1 MVDIGYHLK
10 NHGVTLTVSVWQHNQ
25 DIIPTYELEE
35 VWVHI
40 TRVPHAY
47 RNYLVFWALG
57 TVIGTTQEVDM
68 YTYRKMGIIRVKVGI
83 LDKSQLPLTTD
94 LVFGTEGYHI
104 TYTLEDDSFEPV
116 VAPAEDVDHMDQ
128 DDFGAGNGGS
138 EDSDRETAA
147 KKMKSDSKIDTSPPQ
162 AGHTG
167 PTPMQHFI
175 AVTPLGKNRPYPG
188 FKLIVLMNGTDKLP
202 QIAVT
207 KPKMGFASDLG
218 RKTTEGSVVKA
229 PDHLQ
234 QLAVTGIDTP
244 GSNVGVDRPG
254 SRLHAV
260 PPSVLSTCPDSESIS
275 IFQMTNICFDDMNKT
290 SLDLFAADLHDH
302 TQRETTALVIKEC
315 MSAQLPQTESG
326 QSDATAPT
334 NLRTPSKFNEG
345 NFLSSA
351 SRVGSVFVD
360 DKR

>member
-1 MVDIGYHLK
+1 
-10 NHGVTLTVSVWQHNQ
+10 
-25 DIIPTYELEE
+25 
-35 VWVHI
+35 
-40 TRVPHAY
+40 
-47 RNYLVFWALG
+47 
-57 TVIGTTQEVDM
+57 
-68 YTYRKMGIIRVKVGI
+68 
-83 LDKSQLPLTTD
+83 
-94 LVFGTEGYHI
+94 
-104 TYTLEDDSFEPV
+104 
-116 VAPAEDVDHMDQ
+116 
-128 DDFGAGNGGS
+128 
-138 EDSDRETAA
+138 
-147 KKMKSDSKIDTSPPQ
+147 
-162 AGHTG
+162 
-167 PTPMQHFI
+167 
-175 AVTPLGKNRPYPG
+175 
-188 FKLIVLMNGTDKLP
+188 LP

-218 RKTTEGSVVKA
+218 HTTSKYHPFFPSNSGDDSSDMQSHFPCSHKDIVQTMSADEGSVVKA
-229 PDHLQ
+229 PDHHQ
-234 QLAVTGIDTP
+234 QLAVAGIDTP

-345 NFLSSA
+345 NLLSSA